1 MDTIQEQLRQLLPE
15 LHQTYGITRLGI
27 FGSYIRGE
35 QTASSD
41 LDLLVEFDPNRRF
54 GLLTFCAIENL
65 LSDTLNLKV
74 DLVMK
79 DGLKPTIGDRILAE
93 VQYL

>member
-1 MDTIQEQLRQLLPE
+1 MDTISQNLRQLLPE
-15 LHQTYGITRLGI
+15 LRQTYGITRLGI
-27 FGSYIRGE
+27 FGSYVRGE
-35 QTASSD
+35 QTETSD
-41 LDLLVEFDPNRRF
+41 LDLLVEFDPDRRF

-65 LSDTLNLKV
+65 LSDRLNLKV

-79 DGLKPTIGDRILAE
+79 DGLKPKIGEQILSE